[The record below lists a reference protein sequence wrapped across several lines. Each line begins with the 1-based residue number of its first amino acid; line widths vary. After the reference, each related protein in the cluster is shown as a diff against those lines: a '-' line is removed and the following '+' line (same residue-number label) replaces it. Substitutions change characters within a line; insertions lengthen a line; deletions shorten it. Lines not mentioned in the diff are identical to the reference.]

1 MYEYFNTPSKH
12 FVGSR
17 NPFLVVFVWIWHFN
31 SISSHFNIISL
42 SQKHWEDAPAEIEE
56 VANRS
61 RKRRAKKTEKLLTQ
75 ERGRRKVL
83 EKSRSMMDNFDSVV
97 VQADSNSDI
106 QAWDLTLKRL
116 HVTSGSRKKMY
127 FFSGQATK
135 RDEDGY

>member
-1 MYEYFNTPSKH
+1 M
-12 FVGSR
+12 
-17 NPFLVVFVWIWHFN
+17 
-31 SISSHFNIISL
+31 
-42 SQKHWEDAPAEIEE
+42 
-56 VANRS
+56 
-61 RKRRAKKTEKLLTQ
+61 TQ

-127 FFSGQATK
+127 FFGGQATK